1 MINLYFFLNKE
12 IEITFKICL
21 IFMDKKLSTI
31 KFYKVNYTYTA
42 SQNNH
47 RLVYLKL
54 NAYLVL

>member
-1 MINLYFFLNKE
+1 
-12 IEITFKICL
+12 
-21 IFMDKKLSTI
+21 MDKKLSTI